1 MFKEPD
7 IQKSV
12 LDKIRAGGVPMH
24 SRTYFILRTVLVG
37 LAGAV
42 LLAGAFFALS
52 FVFFSIHE
60 SGVRFLLEFG
70 EQGLT
75 AFITLFPWTSLLVSL
90 AFLVILELLVR
101 QFTSAYRFSLLRIF
115 LWVLVIGVAGG
126 TLIGFTPFHASLLS
140 AADNDRLPV
149 LGPLYEQVHDSH
161 IDRGVYRGNV
171 VSVAESYFIISHND
185 TDRDSDE
192 GVWNVVPPEGF
203 DLGTLSVGN
212 KVYVAGRLKH
222 GVVYAYGIR
231 PLSGDE

>member
-1 MFKEPD
+1 MLKEPD

-12 LDKIRAGGVPMH
+12 LDKIRAGGVPMR
-24 SRTYFILRTVLVG
+24 SRSYFILRTVLVG

-52 FVFFSIHE
+52 FVFFSVHE

-75 AFITLFPWTSLLVSL
+75 AFITLFPWTSLLISL
-90 AFLVILELLVR
+90 ALLVILELLMR
-101 QFTSAYRFSLLRIF
+101 QFTPAYRFSLLRIF

-126 TLIGFTPFHASLLS
+126 TLLGFTPLHPLLLS
-140 AADNDRLPV
+140 AADNDQLPI

-212 KVYVAGRLKH
+212 KVYVAGRLQH
-222 GVVYAYGIR
+222 GVVYAYGVR
-231 PLSGDE
+231 VLPDGE